1 MNESIPVKLNELSDE
16 EMKSKPCE
24 PPPSLVAA
32 TGIDLEGLERI
43 NPVPIEREPQ
53 HAR

>member
-1 MNESIPVKLNELSDE
+1 MSESIPVKLNELSDE
-16 EMKSKPCE
+16 EMISKPCE

-43 NPVPIEREPQ
+43 NPVPIVRGTQ
-53 HAR
+53 RAR